1 MPNWAEEKKSGSAK
15 KKKSVLIL
23 SWNYKLRKKSIQ
35 DSEISKEN
43 FVCDFWI
50 VNSRESSYTKYW

>member
-1 MPNWAEEKKSGSAK
+1 MVQQKKQ
-15 KKKSVLIL
+15 KKSVLIL